1 MEKESLYILK
11 LDTQG
16 SKVKF
21 PNADMPAKLGEYTYT
36 AQRMAGTPT
45 LTATL
50 NYPSCLDELWT
61 GEEFV
66 EFRGEKYYIDQVPTS
81 SKDNKSIMYKHEL
94 QFVSERIV
102 LENVYFMDVVTA
114 GEDTYHSNSTSVKF
128 MGDINEFV
136 GRLNASMA
144 KSGIG
149 YSIVIDEDITSESK
163 LVSLDSVYLAEALQS
178 IYTIYE
184 LPYYFVGKVCH
195 IGYTENVISTPFEYK
210 KGLVS
215 IKKTN
220 ANYKTVN
227 RVTGVGSSDNIP
239 FYYPNDDEKGT
250 IERTQN
256 LMPSIYRQT
265 NGAERFYN
273 ALNDTY
279 KIPGTNDYYF
289 FKNTYSSKKVKEI
302 KVDFSDIKPTIENVT
317 NASGQLFG
325 EIADI
330 AFDDNDSDELG
341 TGEGNNIF
349 NGTDEYVHSY
359 FYIKLHI
366 YNGDYGFN
374 LFEQGLE
381 GGTAVINMT
390 TGNCAA
396 CEFEIGVT
404 YKDNEPGRAFNP
416 VLVDSSGNLPAGDFE
431 QKVTSQ
437 TSQYIESQQNTSTN
451 EVWIAVKKD
460 NTTFGVVMPNATN
473 NYKPSV
479 GDKFV
484 ITGIKMPKSLVLAAE
499 KRLDEALIKYM
510 SENNDEK
517 FSFSVSFSRVF
528 LAENSMLA
536 GLLNENS
543 RIYIKYND
551 KEYFMYVNSF
561 TCKADKNCLYD
572 ISVELTDK
580 LSANVSALRSTITE
594 IAGDIIGE
602 RMGVSL
608 NVSDILGRISR
619 YFISKINND
628 TANEL
633 ITFLKGLLIGK
644 NGSGITVLENG
655 MSQAVV
661 DYLYVKVKTVFD
673 ELEVKKKTYVG
684 GEQVISHAGMKCNR
698 VDELDDVYRCYFK
711 EEEDGIEI
719 ENQFTPGSLAIA
731 QECNIKTGIS
741 HHVGNRYYWRLVTAV
756 GENYIDLSKTVCD
769 PNVENDVPVAG
780 DDIVGLGHK
789 TDITRQAA
797 IILSSVNEVS
807 PSIIMYQGINDFTLT
822 GKDVI
827 SFDFDKS
834 TGKARMKVYGDTY
847 IGDKDRTTYMEYTQD
862 KGVDIKGMFHIE
874 QGSTGWRNMEGLPD
888 EIQAAA
894 DLAQEAKDAIDNAAV
909 GSVNLLRNSGFTGDY
924 ETEDLSAATELSA
937 DTELFSKQLEY
948 WTGVATVSADS
959 DAGSGYSA
967 AIGSLSQS
975 VSLIKGE
982 SYVISYKAKGTSVS
996 VSCGSFSVSQP
1007 LTSSYQRYTHKITFN
1022 GSGIFLISGTAT
1034 VCDLQL
1040 ERGTIATDWKPS
1052 ILDNDKATAGF
1063 QSINY
1068 IASAIKDGSVDIL
1081 GGLILAN
1088 MIQLG
1093 NYKNGKLQ
1101 KVTAGVSGIYNDD
1114 DDVAFWAGGK
1124 LEQAILTVMRFRNDP
1139 NYQPTD
1145 AEWANM
1151 ANFVA
1156 THGGDVFLRGYIYA
1170 LGGYFRGKVE
1180 IANGKILLNEDG
1192 SGQLANGNIKWDADG
1207 NPEFVGKV
1215 KVSSPSGYE
1224 ITIFPEDEYGR
1235 PSIDIHDDD
1244 GNSLLDISLQ
1254 YGLNGMVPRI
1264 FMNDPSNSDVL
1275 YFRPDSMVVEQK
1287 GSDGYIYQTQI
1298 MGGRIIM
1305 VKGSEIVWDQNML
1318 PK

>member
-1 MEKESLYILK
+1 MARNHPIKILWYGSETDAEGNPIIPKISPSFEKRLEGLNEGEIYI
-11 LDTQG
+11 
-16 SKVKF
+16 
-21 PNADMPAKLGEYTYT
+21 
-36 AQRMAGTPT
+36 
-45 LTATL
+45 
-50 NYPSCLDELWT
+50 
-61 GEEFV
+61 
-66 EFRGEKYYIDQVPTS
+66 
-81 SKDNKSIMYKHEL
+81 H
-94 QFVSERIV
+94 
-102 LENVYFMDVVTA
+102 
-114 GEDTYHSNSTSVKF
+114 
-128 MGDINEFV
+128 
-136 GRLNASMA
+136 
-144 KSGIG
+144 
-149 YSIVIDEDITSESK
+149 
-163 LVSLDSVYLAEALQS
+163 
-178 IYTIYE
+178 
-184 LPYYFVGKVCH
+184 
-195 IGYTENVISTPFEYK
+195 
-210 KGLVS
+210 
-215 IKKTN
+215 
-220 ANYKTVN
+220 
-227 RVTGVGSSDNIP
+227 
-239 FYYPNDDEKGT
+239 NDDK
-250 IERTQN
+250 N
-256 LMPSIYRQT
+256 PSIYIRT
-265 NGAERFYN
+265 NKDRVVA
-273 ALNDTY
+273 
-279 KIPGTNDYYF
+279 I
-289 FKNTYSSKKVKEI
+289 
-302 KVDFSDIKPTIENVT
+302 
-317 NASGQLFG
+317 SG
-325 EIADI
+325 
-330 AFDDNDSDELG
+330 
-341 TGEGNNIF
+341 
-349 NGTDEYVHSY
+349 
-359 FYIKLHI
+359 
-366 YNGDYGFN
+366 
-374 LFEQGLE
+374 
-381 GGTAVINMT
+381 
-390 TGNCAA
+390 
-396 CEFEIGVT
+396 
-404 YKDNEPGRAFNP
+404 
-416 VLVDSSGNLPAGDFE
+416 
-431 QKVTSQ
+431 
-437 TSQYIESQQNTSTN
+437 
-451 EVWIAVKKD
+451 
-460 NTTFGVVMPNATN
+460 
-473 NYKPSV
+473 
-479 GDKFV
+479 
-484 ITGIKMPKSLVLAAE
+484 
-499 KRLDEALIKYM
+499 
-510 SENNDEK
+510 
-517 FSFSVSFSRVF
+517 
-528 LAENSMLA
+528 
-536 GLLNENS
+536 
-543 RIYIKYND
+543 
-551 KEYFMYVNSF
+551 
-561 TCKADKNCLYD
+561 
-572 ISVELTDK
+572 
-580 LSANVSALRSTITE
+580 SANIEELSK
-594 IAGDIIGE
+594 
-602 RMGVSL
+602 
-608 NVSDILGRISR
+608 

-628 TANEL
+628 TANGL

-661 DYLYVKVKTVFD
+661 DYLYVKVKAVFD

-827 SFDFDKS
+827 SFDFDRS

-874 QGSTGWRNMEGLPD
+874 KGSTGWKNMEGLPD

>member
-1 MEKESLYILK
+1 MARNHPIKILWYGSETDDEGNPIIPKISPSFEKRLEGLNEGEIYI
-11 LDTQG
+11 
-16 SKVKF
+16 
-21 PNADMPAKLGEYTYT
+21 
-36 AQRMAGTPT
+36 
-45 LTATL
+45 
-50 NYPSCLDELWT
+50 
-61 GEEFV
+61 
-66 EFRGEKYYIDQVPTS
+66 
-81 SKDNKSIMYKHEL
+81 H
-94 QFVSERIV
+94 
-102 LENVYFMDVVTA
+102 
-114 GEDTYHSNSTSVKF
+114 
-128 MGDINEFV
+128 
-136 GRLNASMA
+136 
-144 KSGIG
+144 
-149 YSIVIDEDITSESK
+149 
-163 LVSLDSVYLAEALQS
+163 
-178 IYTIYE
+178 
-184 LPYYFVGKVCH
+184 
-195 IGYTENVISTPFEYK
+195 
-210 KGLVS
+210 
-215 IKKTN
+215 
-220 ANYKTVN
+220 
-227 RVTGVGSSDNIP
+227 
-239 FYYPNDDEKGT
+239 NDD
-250 IERTQN
+250 N
-256 LMPSIYRQT
+256 NPSIYIRT
-265 NGAERFYN
+265 NKDRVVAISGGANIEE
-273 ALNDTY
+273 LS
-279 KIPGTNDYYF
+279 KYF
-289 FKNTYSSKKVKEI
+289 LRK
-302 KVDFSDIKPTIENVT
+302 
-317 NASGQLFG
+317 
-325 EIADI
+325 
-330 AFDDNDSDELG
+330 
-341 TGEGNNIF
+341 
-349 NGTDEYVHSY
+349 
-359 FYIKLHI
+359 
-366 YNGDYGFN
+366 
-374 LFEQGLE
+374 
-381 GGTAVINMT
+381 
-390 TGNCAA
+390 
-396 CEFEIGVT
+396 
-404 YKDNEPGRAFNP
+404 
-416 VLVDSSGNLPAGDFE
+416 
-431 QKVTSQ
+431 
-437 TSQYIESQQNTSTN
+437 
-451 EVWIAVKKD
+451 
-460 NTTFGVVMPNATN
+460 
-473 NYKPSV
+473 
-479 GDKFV
+479 
-484 ITGIKMPKSLVLAAE
+484 
-499 KRLDEALIKYM
+499 
-510 SENNDEK
+510 
-517 FSFSVSFSRVF
+517 
-528 LAENSMLA
+528 
-536 GLLNENS
+536 
-543 RIYIKYND
+543 D
-551 KEYFMYVNSF
+551 KE
-561 TCKADKNCLYD
+561 
-572 ISVELTDK
+572 
-580 LSANVSALRSTITE
+580 
-594 IAGDIIGE
+594 
-602 RMGVSL
+602 
-608 NVSDILGRISR
+608 
-619 YFISKINND
+619 D
-628 TANEL
+628 TANGL

-661 DYLYVKVKTVFD
+661 DYLYVKVKAVFD

-711 EEEDGIEI
+711 EEEEEDGIEI

-731 QECNIKTGIS
+731 QECNIKTGVS

-789 TDITRQAA
+789 TDMTRQAA

-874 QGSTGWRNMEGLPD
+874 KGSTGWKNMEGLPD

-959 DAGSGYSA
+959 AAGSGYSA
-967 AIGSLSQS
+967 SIGSLSQS

-1022 GSGIFLISGTAT
+1022 GSGILLVSGTAT

>member
-1 MEKESLYILK
+1 MKLYNTRMGLIDIKNISGDIRFSTDFNVGSIGRYSLGKEDYITLPFNVLTPINFKMGDYVDLSGILDESLGGKFAKIYEVVDLPTPTYDQSTGGYNYELR
-11 LDTQG
+11 LDAYYW
-16 SKVKF
+16 KWKNKKF
-21 PNADMPAKLGEYTYT
+21 KYMPEVAGQEASWNLTASLDMQLGVFLRNLQALGYKYRGNDFDFSIDSSVEDSAKLMSYENTNLLDALTNMAETWNCEWWVEDNIIRFGRCENGDAVRIELGVEAQEMPRSESQGTYATRVYAFGSTRNIPSNYRPVDETVVVNGIVQKRLMLPEGTPYIDAYRYKDGKRVYIGEEGYDIGTEMPQEEAIEDIIFLDEVYPRTECVVGTVGSYTSTIEDEETQETVTQTFYYVT
-36 AQRMAGTPT
+36 DTSGLVFDESYIIDGEELRLVFQSGLLNGMDFGVTFHKAGTSLGSVTLESDVYEIVANDNYGRTLPDETLKPT
-45 LTATL
+45 
-50 NYPSCLDELWT
+50 T
-61 GEEFV
+61 GDKFILY
-66 EFRGEKYYIDQVPTS
+66 GWD
-81 SKDNKSIMYKHEL
+81 
-94 QFVSERIV
+94 
-102 LENVYFMDVVTA
+102 
-114 GEDTYHSNSTSVKF
+114 STK
-128 MGDINEFV
+128 
-136 GRLNASMA
+136 
-144 KSGIG
+144 
-149 YSIVIDEDITSESK
+149 ITD
-163 LVSLDSVYLAEALQS
+163 L
-178 IYTIYE
+178 
-184 LPYYFVGKVCH
+184 
-195 IGYTENVISTPFEYK
+195 
-210 KGLVS
+210 GLVS
-215 IKKTN
+215 N
-220 ANYKTVN
+220 AEQELRDKTVDCVKKMMVDDGTYN
-227 RVTGVGSSDNIP
+227 TTLASSWVKENMISRTFDIGQRIELVNKSFFETSRISRVIGLEIKLDLPYDAPVYTIGESTAYSRIGELENKVDN
-239 FYYPNDDEKGT
+239 
-250 IERTQN
+250 
-256 LMPSIYRQT
+256 L
-265 NGAERFYN
+265 
-273 ALNDTY
+273 TY
-279 KIPGTNDYYF
+279 KGQTYTSGGRKGVYIIRTNDSTAPS
-289 FKNTYSSKKVKEI
+289 NS
-302 KVDFSDIKPTIENVT
+302 NV
-317 NASGQLFG
+317 F
-325 EIADI
+325 
-330 AFDDNDSDELG
+330 
-341 TGEGNNIF
+341 
-349 NGTDEYVHSY
+349 
-359 FYIKLHI
+359 
-366 YNGDYGFN
+366 
-374 LFEQGLE
+374 
-381 GGTAVINMT
+381 
-390 TGNCAA
+390 
-396 CEFEIGVT
+396 
-404 YKDNEPGRAFNP
+404 
-416 VLVDSSGNLPAGDFE
+416 
-431 QKVTSQ
+431 
-437 TSQYIESQQNTSTN
+437 
-451 EVWIAVKKD
+451 
-460 NTTFGVVMPNATN
+460 
-473 NYKPSV
+473 
-479 GDKFV
+479 
-484 ITGIKMPKSLVLAAE
+484 
-499 KRLDEALIKYM
+499 
-510 SENNDEK
+510 
-517 FSFSVSFSRVF
+517 
-528 LAENSMLA
+528 
-536 GLLNENS
+536 
-543 RIYIKYND
+543 
-551 KEYFMYVNSF
+551 
-561 TCKADKNCLYD
+561 
-572 ISVELTDK
+572 
-580 LSANVSALRSTITE
+580 SALRSLAMFLRKD
-594 IAGDIIGE
+594 IA
-602 RMGVSL
+602 
-608 NVSDILGRISR
+608 
-619 YFISKINND
+619 D

-661 DYLYVKVKTVFD
+661 DYLYVKVKAVFD

-731 QECNIKTGIS
+731 QECNIKTGVS

-827 SFDFDKS
+827 SFDFDRS

-1052 ILDNDKATAGF
+1052 ILDNDKATTGF

>member
-1 MEKESLYILK
+1 MARNHPIKILWYGSETDDEGNPIIPKISPSFEKRLEGLNEGEIYI
-11 LDTQG
+11 
-16 SKVKF
+16 
-21 PNADMPAKLGEYTYT
+21 
-36 AQRMAGTPT
+36 
-45 LTATL
+45 
-50 NYPSCLDELWT
+50 
-61 GEEFV
+61 
-66 EFRGEKYYIDQVPTS
+66 
-81 SKDNKSIMYKHEL
+81 H
-94 QFVSERIV
+94 
-102 LENVYFMDVVTA
+102 
-114 GEDTYHSNSTSVKF
+114 
-128 MGDINEFV
+128 
-136 GRLNASMA
+136 
-144 KSGIG
+144 
-149 YSIVIDEDITSESK
+149 
-163 LVSLDSVYLAEALQS
+163 
-178 IYTIYE
+178 
-184 LPYYFVGKVCH
+184 
-195 IGYTENVISTPFEYK
+195 
-210 KGLVS
+210 
-215 IKKTN
+215 
-220 ANYKTVN
+220 
-227 RVTGVGSSDNIP
+227 
-239 FYYPNDDEKGT
+239 NDD
-250 IERTQN
+250 N
-256 LMPSIYRQT
+256 NPSIYIRT
-265 NGAERFYN
+265 NKDRVVAISGGANIEE
-273 ALNDTY
+273 LS
-279 KIPGTNDYYF
+279 KYF
-289 FKNTYSSKKVKEI
+289 LRK
-302 KVDFSDIKPTIENVT
+302 
-317 NASGQLFG
+317 
-325 EIADI
+325 
-330 AFDDNDSDELG
+330 
-341 TGEGNNIF
+341 
-349 NGTDEYVHSY
+349 
-359 FYIKLHI
+359 
-366 YNGDYGFN
+366 
-374 LFEQGLE
+374 
-381 GGTAVINMT
+381 
-390 TGNCAA
+390 
-396 CEFEIGVT
+396 
-404 YKDNEPGRAFNP
+404 
-416 VLVDSSGNLPAGDFE
+416 
-431 QKVTSQ
+431 
-437 TSQYIESQQNTSTN
+437 
-451 EVWIAVKKD
+451 
-460 NTTFGVVMPNATN
+460 
-473 NYKPSV
+473 
-479 GDKFV
+479 
-484 ITGIKMPKSLVLAAE
+484 
-499 KRLDEALIKYM
+499 
-510 SENNDEK
+510 
-517 FSFSVSFSRVF
+517 
-528 LAENSMLA
+528 
-536 GLLNENS
+536 
-543 RIYIKYND
+543 D
-551 KEYFMYVNSF
+551 KE
-561 TCKADKNCLYD
+561 
-572 ISVELTDK
+572 
-580 LSANVSALRSTITE
+580 
-594 IAGDIIGE
+594 
-602 RMGVSL
+602 
-608 NVSDILGRISR
+608 
-619 YFISKINND
+619 D
-628 TANEL
+628 TANGL

-661 DYLYVKVKTVFD
+661 DYLYVKVKAVFD

-731 QECNIKTGIS
+731 QECNIKTGVS

-834 TGKARMKVYGDTY
+834 TGKARMKVYGDAY

-924 ETEDLSAATELSA
+924 ESEILSSDTQLLA
-937 DTELFSKQLEY
+937 DTELFSKQLKY

-959 DAGSGYSA
+959 AAGSGYSA

-1192 SGQLANGNIKWDADG
+1192 SGQLANGNIRWDADG

-1305 VKGSEIVWDQNML
+1305 VKGSEIVWDQNQL

>member
-1 MEKESLYILK
+1 MARNHPIKILWYGSETDAEGNPIIPKISPSFEKRLEGLNEGEIYI
-11 LDTQG
+11 
-16 SKVKF
+16 
-21 PNADMPAKLGEYTYT
+21 
-36 AQRMAGTPT
+36 
-45 LTATL
+45 
-50 NYPSCLDELWT
+50 
-61 GEEFV
+61 
-66 EFRGEKYYIDQVPTS
+66 
-81 SKDNKSIMYKHEL
+81 H
-94 QFVSERIV
+94 
-102 LENVYFMDVVTA
+102 
-114 GEDTYHSNSTSVKF
+114 
-128 MGDINEFV
+128 
-136 GRLNASMA
+136 
-144 KSGIG
+144 
-149 YSIVIDEDITSESK
+149 
-163 LVSLDSVYLAEALQS
+163 
-178 IYTIYE
+178 
-184 LPYYFVGKVCH
+184 
-195 IGYTENVISTPFEYK
+195 
-210 KGLVS
+210 
-215 IKKTN
+215 
-220 ANYKTVN
+220 
-227 RVTGVGSSDNIP
+227 
-239 FYYPNDDEKGT
+239 NDDK
-250 IERTQN
+250 N
-256 LMPSIYRQT
+256 PSIYIRT
-265 NGAERFYN
+265 NKDRVVA
-273 ALNDTY
+273 
-279 KIPGTNDYYF
+279 I
-289 FKNTYSSKKVKEI
+289 
-302 KVDFSDIKPTIENVT
+302 
-317 NASGQLFG
+317 SG
-325 EIADI
+325 
-330 AFDDNDSDELG
+330 
-341 TGEGNNIF
+341 
-349 NGTDEYVHSY
+349 
-359 FYIKLHI
+359 
-366 YNGDYGFN
+366 
-374 LFEQGLE
+374 
-381 GGTAVINMT
+381 
-390 TGNCAA
+390 
-396 CEFEIGVT
+396 
-404 YKDNEPGRAFNP
+404 
-416 VLVDSSGNLPAGDFE
+416 
-431 QKVTSQ
+431 
-437 TSQYIESQQNTSTN
+437 
-451 EVWIAVKKD
+451 
-460 NTTFGVVMPNATN
+460 
-473 NYKPSV
+473 
-479 GDKFV
+479 
-484 ITGIKMPKSLVLAAE
+484 
-499 KRLDEALIKYM
+499 
-510 SENNDEK
+510 
-517 FSFSVSFSRVF
+517 
-528 LAENSMLA
+528 
-536 GLLNENS
+536 
-543 RIYIKYND
+543 
-551 KEYFMYVNSF
+551 
-561 TCKADKNCLYD
+561 
-572 ISVELTDK
+572 
-580 LSANVSALRSTITE
+580 SANIEELSK
-594 IAGDIIGE
+594 
-602 RMGVSL
+602 
-608 NVSDILGRISR
+608 

-628 TANEL
+628 TANGL

-661 DYLYVKVKTVFD
+661 DYLYVKVKAVFD

-834 TGKARMKVYGDTY
+834 TGKSRMKVYGDTY
-847 IGDKDRTTYMEYTQD
+847 IGDRDRTTYMEYTQD

-1093 NYKNGKLQ
+1093 NYKDGKLQ

-1145 AEWANM
+1145 EEWANM

>member
-1 MEKESLYILK
+1 MARNHPIKILWYGSETDAEGNPIIPKISPSFEKRLEGLNEGEIYI
-11 LDTQG
+11 
-16 SKVKF
+16 
-21 PNADMPAKLGEYTYT
+21 
-36 AQRMAGTPT
+36 
-45 LTATL
+45 
-50 NYPSCLDELWT
+50 
-61 GEEFV
+61 
-66 EFRGEKYYIDQVPTS
+66 
-81 SKDNKSIMYKHEL
+81 H
-94 QFVSERIV
+94 
-102 LENVYFMDVVTA
+102 
-114 GEDTYHSNSTSVKF
+114 
-128 MGDINEFV
+128 
-136 GRLNASMA
+136 
-144 KSGIG
+144 
-149 YSIVIDEDITSESK
+149 
-163 LVSLDSVYLAEALQS
+163 
-178 IYTIYE
+178 
-184 LPYYFVGKVCH
+184 
-195 IGYTENVISTPFEYK
+195 
-210 KGLVS
+210 
-215 IKKTN
+215 
-220 ANYKTVN
+220 
-227 RVTGVGSSDNIP
+227 
-239 FYYPNDDEKGT
+239 NDDK
-250 IERTQN
+250 N
-256 LMPSIYRQT
+256 PSIYIRT
-265 NGAERFYN
+265 NKDRVVAISGSANIEE
-273 ALNDTY
+273 LS
-279 KIPGTNDYYF
+279 KYF
-289 FKNTYSSKKVKEI
+289 LRK
-302 KVDFSDIKPTIENVT
+302 
-317 NASGQLFG
+317 
-325 EIADI
+325 
-330 AFDDNDSDELG
+330 
-341 TGEGNNIF
+341 
-349 NGTDEYVHSY
+349 
-359 FYIKLHI
+359 
-366 YNGDYGFN
+366 
-374 LFEQGLE
+374 
-381 GGTAVINMT
+381 
-390 TGNCAA
+390 
-396 CEFEIGVT
+396 
-404 YKDNEPGRAFNP
+404 
-416 VLVDSSGNLPAGDFE
+416 
-431 QKVTSQ
+431 
-437 TSQYIESQQNTSTN
+437 
-451 EVWIAVKKD
+451 
-460 NTTFGVVMPNATN
+460 
-473 NYKPSV
+473 
-479 GDKFV
+479 
-484 ITGIKMPKSLVLAAE
+484 
-499 KRLDEALIKYM
+499 
-510 SENNDEK
+510 
-517 FSFSVSFSRVF
+517 
-528 LAENSMLA
+528 
-536 GLLNENS
+536 
-543 RIYIKYND
+543 D
-551 KEYFMYVNSF
+551 KE
-561 TCKADKNCLYD
+561 D
-572 ISVELTDK
+572 I
-580 LSANVSALRSTITE
+580 
-594 IAGDIIGE
+594 
-602 RMGVSL
+602 
-608 NVSDILGRISR
+608 
-619 YFISKINND
+619 
-628 TANEL
+628 ANEL

-661 DYLYVKVKTVFD
+661 DYLYVKVKAVFD

-827 SFDFDKS
+827 SFDFDRS

>member
-1 MEKESLYILK
+1 MSDSVDILK
-11 LDTQG
+11 KLALQ
-16 SKVKF
+16 VR
-21 PNADMPAKLGEYTYT
+21 NASVEGENT
-36 AQRMAGTPT
+36 A
-45 LTATL
+45 
-50 NYPSCLDELWT
+50 
-61 GEEFV
+61 
-66 EFRGEKYYIDQVPTS
+66 
-81 SKDNKSIMYKHEL
+81 
-94 QFVSERIV
+94 ERIGRIFIGI
-102 LENVYFMDVVTA
+102 LENMD
-114 GEDTYHSNSTSVKF
+114 N
-128 MGDINEFV
+128 
-136 GRLNASMA
+136 
-144 KSGIG
+144 
-149 YSIVIDEDITSESK
+149 
-163 LVSLDSVYLAEALQS
+163 
-178 IYTIYE
+178 
-184 LPYYFVGKVCH
+184 
-195 IGYTENVISTPFEYK
+195 
-210 KGLVS
+210 
-215 IKKTN
+215 
-220 ANYKTVN
+220 
-227 RVTGVGSSDNIP
+227 
-239 FYYPNDDEKGT
+239 
-250 IERTQN
+250 
-256 LMPSIYRQT
+256 
-265 NGAERFYN
+265 
-273 ALNDTY
+273 
-279 KIPGTNDYYF
+279 
-289 FKNTYSSKKVKEI
+289 
-302 KVDFSDIKPTIENVT
+302 SDIEKLTK
-317 NASGQLFG
+317 
-325 EIADI
+325 
-330 AFDDNDSDELG
+330 
-341 TGEGNNIF
+341 
-349 NGTDEYVHSY
+349 Y
-359 FYIKLHI
+359 FLRK
-366 YNGDYGFN
+366 
-374 LFEQGLE
+374 
-381 GGTAVINMT
+381 
-390 TGNCAA
+390 
-396 CEFEIGVT
+396 
-404 YKDNEPGRAFNP
+404 
-416 VLVDSSGNLPAGDFE
+416 
-431 QKVTSQ
+431 
-437 TSQYIESQQNTSTN
+437 
-451 EVWIAVKKD
+451 
-460 NTTFGVVMPNATN
+460 
-473 NYKPSV
+473 
-479 GDKFV
+479 
-484 ITGIKMPKSLVLAAE
+484 
-499 KRLDEALIKYM
+499 
-510 SENNDEK
+510 
-517 FSFSVSFSRVF
+517 
-528 LAENSMLA
+528 
-536 GLLNENS
+536 
-543 RIYIKYND
+543 D
-551 KEYFMYVNSF
+551 KE
-561 TCKADKNCLYD
+561 
-572 ISVELTDK
+572 
-580 LSANVSALRSTITE
+580 
-594 IAGDIIGE
+594 
-602 RMGVSL
+602 
-608 NVSDILGRISR
+608 
-619 YFISKINND
+619 D

-633 ITFLKGLLIGK
+633 ITFLKGFLVGK
-644 NGSGITVLENG
+644 NGSGITVLEDG
-655 MSQAVV
+655 TSQAVV
-661 DYLYVKVKTVFD
+661 DRLYVKIKAVFD
-673 ELEVKKKTYVG
+673 ELEVKKKTHVG
-684 GEQVISHAGMKCNR
+684 GEQIISPAGMKCVR
-698 VDELDDVYRCYFK
+698 VEELDESYHCFFLSEV
-711 EEEDGIEI
+711 DGVTINNE
-719 ENQFTPGSLAIA
+719 FTVGTLALA
-731 QECNIKTGIS
+731 QEFNIKEGTS
-741 HHVGNRYYWRLVTAV
+741 HNVSNRYYWREVTGV
-756 GENYIDLSKTVCD
+756 GTDYIDLNKTNAD
-769 PNVENDVPVAG
+769 KDSDIPVAG
-780 DDIVGLGHK
+780 DDIIGLGHL

-797 IILSSVNEVS
+797 IILSSVNETS
-807 PSIIMYQGINDFTLT
+807 PSITFYQGINTFSLV
-822 GKDVI
+822 GKEVI
-827 SFDFDKS
+827 GLGFDKS
-834 TGKARMKVYGDTY
+834 TGHAYINVYGDAYIGAKDESTY
-847 IGDKDRTTYMEYTQD
+847 IRYTQ
-862 KGVDIKGMFHIE
+862 KGGVDIKGMFHIE

-894 DLAQEAKDAIDNAAV
+894 DLAQKAQDAIDNAAV

-1093 NYKNGKLQ
+1093 NYKDGKLQ

>member
-1 MEKESLYILK
+1 MLPEGTPYIDAYRYKDGKRVYIGEEGYDIGTEMPQEEAIEDIIFLDEVYPRTECVVGTVGSYTSTVEDEETQETVTQTFYYVTDTSGLVFDESYII
-11 LDTQG
+11 D
-16 SKVKF
+16 
-21 PNADMPAKLGEYTYT
+21 GEELRLVFQSGLLNGMDFGVTFHK
-36 AQRMAGTPT
+36 AGTSLGSVTLESDVYEIVANDDYGRTLPDETLKPT
-45 LTATL
+45 TRDKFIL
-50 NYPSCLDELWT
+50 YGWD
-61 GEEFV
+61 
-66 EFRGEKYYIDQVPTS
+66 
-81 SKDNKSIMYKHEL
+81 
-94 QFVSERIV
+94 
-102 LENVYFMDVVTA
+102 
-114 GEDTYHSNSTSVKF
+114 STK
-128 MGDINEFV
+128 
-136 GRLNASMA
+136 
-144 KSGIG
+144 
-149 YSIVIDEDITSESK
+149 ITD
-163 LVSLDSVYLAEALQS
+163 L
-178 IYTIYE
+178 
-184 LPYYFVGKVCH
+184 
-195 IGYTENVISTPFEYK
+195 
-210 KGLVS
+210 GLVS
-215 IKKTN
+215 N
-220 ANYKTVN
+220 AEQELRDKTVD
-227 RVTGVGSSDNIP
+227 RVKKMMVDDGTYNTTLASSWVKENMISRTFDIGQRIELVNKSFFETSRISRVIGLEIKLDLPYDAPVYTIGESTAYSRIGELENKVDNLT
-239 FYYPNDDEKGT
+239 YKGQT
-250 IERTQN
+250 
-256 LMPSIYRQT
+256 YT
-265 NGAERFYN
+265 NGGGKGVYVIR
-273 ALNDTY
+273 
-279 KIPGTNDYYF
+279 TNDATAPS
-289 FKNTYSSKKVKEI
+289 NS
-302 KVDFSDIKPTIENVT
+302 NV
-317 NASGQLFG
+317 F
-325 EIADI
+325 
-330 AFDDNDSDELG
+330 
-341 TGEGNNIF
+341 
-349 NGTDEYVHSY
+349 
-359 FYIKLHI
+359 
-366 YNGDYGFN
+366 
-374 LFEQGLE
+374 
-381 GGTAVINMT
+381 
-390 TGNCAA
+390 
-396 CEFEIGVT
+396 
-404 YKDNEPGRAFNP
+404 
-416 VLVDSSGNLPAGDFE
+416 
-431 QKVTSQ
+431 
-437 TSQYIESQQNTSTN
+437 
-451 EVWIAVKKD
+451 
-460 NTTFGVVMPNATN
+460 
-473 NYKPSV
+473 
-479 GDKFV
+479 
-484 ITGIKMPKSLVLAAE
+484 
-499 KRLDEALIKYM
+499 
-510 SENNDEK
+510 
-517 FSFSVSFSRVF
+517 
-528 LAENSMLA
+528 
-536 GLLNENS
+536 
-543 RIYIKYND
+543 
-551 KEYFMYVNSF
+551 
-561 TCKADKNCLYD
+561 
-572 ISVELTDK
+572 
-580 LSANVSALRSTITE
+580 SALRSLAMFLRKDKE
-594 IAGDIIGE
+594 
-602 RMGVSL
+602 
-608 NVSDILGRISR
+608 
-619 YFISKINND
+619 D
-628 TANEL
+628 TANGL

-661 DYLYVKVKTVFD
+661 DYLYVKVKAVFD

-731 QECNIKTGIS
+731 QECNIKTGVS

-789 TDITRQAA
+789 TDMTRQAA

-924 ETEDLSAATELSA
+924 ETEDLFAATELSA

-1192 SGQLANGNIKWDADG
+1192 SGQLANGNIRWDADG

-1287 GSDGYIYQTQI
+1287 GNDGYIYQTQI

-1305 VKGSEIVWDQNML
+1305 VKGSEIVWDQNQL

>member
-1 MEKESLYILK
+1 MADIKDTLKKLAEQIRDERNAGANTALRVGSLLLAMI
-11 LDTQG
+11 DAG
-16 SKVKF
+16 
-21 PNADMPAKLGEYTYT
+21 ADIT
-36 AQRMAGTPT
+36 
-45 LTATL
+45 
-50 NYPSCLDELWT
+50 D
-61 GEEFV
+61 F
-66 EFRGEKYYIDQVPTS
+66 EKYFLR
-81 SKDNKSIMYKHEL
+81 KDK
-94 QFVSERIV
+94 
-102 LENVYFMDVVTA
+102 
-114 GEDTYHSNSTSVKF
+114 
-128 MGDINEFV
+128 
-136 GRLNASMA
+136 
-144 KSGIG
+144 
-149 YSIVIDEDITSESK
+149 EDI
-163 LVSLDSVYLAEALQS
+163 
-178 IYTIYE
+178 
-184 LPYYFVGKVCH
+184 
-195 IGYTENVISTPFEYK
+195 
-210 KGLVS
+210 
-215 IKKTN
+215 
-220 ANYKTVN
+220 
-227 RVTGVGSSDNIP
+227 
-239 FYYPNDDEKGT
+239 
-250 IERTQN
+250 
-256 LMPSIYRQT
+256 
-265 NGAERFYN
+265 
-273 ALNDTY
+273 
-279 KIPGTNDYYF
+279 
-289 FKNTYSSKKVKEI
+289 
-302 KVDFSDIKPTIENVT
+302 
-317 NASGQLFG
+317 
-325 EIADI
+325 
-330 AFDDNDSDELG
+330 
-341 TGEGNNIF
+341 
-349 NGTDEYVHSY
+349 
-359 FYIKLHI
+359 
-366 YNGDYGFN
+366 
-374 LFEQGLE
+374 
-381 GGTAVINMT
+381 
-390 TGNCAA
+390 
-396 CEFEIGVT
+396 
-404 YKDNEPGRAFNP
+404 
-416 VLVDSSGNLPAGDFE
+416 
-431 QKVTSQ
+431 
-437 TSQYIESQQNTSTN
+437 
-451 EVWIAVKKD
+451 
-460 NTTFGVVMPNATN
+460 
-473 NYKPSV
+473 
-479 GDKFV
+479 
-484 ITGIKMPKSLVLAAE
+484 
-499 KRLDEALIKYM
+499 
-510 SENNDEK
+510 
-517 FSFSVSFSRVF
+517 
-528 LAENSMLA
+528 
-536 GLLNENS
+536 
-543 RIYIKYND
+543 
-551 KEYFMYVNSF
+551 
-561 TCKADKNCLYD
+561 
-572 ISVELTDK
+572 
-580 LSANVSALRSTITE
+580 
-594 IAGDIIGE
+594 
-602 RMGVSL
+602 
-608 NVSDILGRISR
+608 
-619 YFISKINND
+619 
-628 TANEL
+628 ANEL

-661 DYLYVKVKTVFD
+661 DYLYVKVKAVFD

-731 QECNIKTGIS
+731 QECNIKAGVS
-741 HHVGNRYYWRLVTAV
+741 HHVGNRHYWRLVTAV

-894 DLAQEAKDAIDNAAV
+894 DLAQDAKDAIDNAAV

-924 ETEDLSAATELSA
+924 ETEELSATTELSAATELY
-937 DTELFSKQLEY
+937 SKQLKH
-948 WTGVATVSADS
+948 WTGVATVSSDS
-959 DAGSGYSA
+959 AAGSGYSA
-967 AIGSLSQS
+967 SIGSLSQS

-996 VSCGSFSVSQP
+996 VSCGDFSTTQP

-1063 QSINY
+1063 QAINY

-1093 NYKNGKLQ
+1093 NYKDGRMQ

-1124 LEQAILTVMRFRNDP
+1124 LEQAIITVMRFRNDP

-1145 AEWANM
+1145 EEWANM

-1215 KVSSPSGYE
+1215 KVKSSNGY
-1224 ITIFPEDEYGR
+1224 TISIEPENEYGI
-1235 PSIDIHDDD
+1235 PSIEMRD
-1244 GNSLLDISLQ
+1244 NTNASLIDISCI
-1254 YGLNGMVPRI
+1254 YGLKGLIPMVSM
-1264 FMNDPSNSDVL
+1264 FDPNSNDVL

-1305 VKGSEIVWDQNML
+1305 VKGSEIVWDQNQL

>member
-1 MEKESLYILK
+1 MKLYNTRMGLIDIKNISGDIRFSTDFNVGSIGRYSLGKEDYITLPFNVLTPINFKMGDYVDLSGILDESLGGKFAKIYEVVDLPTPTYDQSTGGYNYK
-11 LDTQG
+11 LRLDAYYW
-16 SKVKF
+16 KWKNKKF
-21 PNADMPAKLGEYTYT
+21 KYMPEVAGQEASWNLTASLDMQLGVFLRNLQALGYKYRGNDFDFSIDSSVEDSAKLMSYENTNLLDALTNMAETWNCEWWVEDNIIRFGRCENGDAVRIELGVEAQEMPRSESQGTYATRVYAFGSTRNIPSNYRPVDETVVVNGIVQKRLMLPEGTPYIDAYRYKDGKRVYIGEEGYDIGTEMPQEEAIEDIIFLDEVYPRTECVVGTVGSYTSTIEDEETQETVTQTFYYVT
-36 AQRMAGTPT
+36 DTSGLVFDESYIIDGEELRLVFQSGLLNGMDFGVTFHKAGTSLGSVTLESDVYEIVANDNYGRTLPDETLKPT
-45 LTATL
+45 
-50 NYPSCLDELWT
+50 T
-61 GEEFV
+61 GDKFILY
-66 EFRGEKYYIDQVPTS
+66 GWD
-81 SKDNKSIMYKHEL
+81 
-94 QFVSERIV
+94 
-102 LENVYFMDVVTA
+102 
-114 GEDTYHSNSTSVKF
+114 STK
-128 MGDINEFV
+128 
-136 GRLNASMA
+136 
-144 KSGIG
+144 
-149 YSIVIDEDITSESK
+149 ITD
-163 LVSLDSVYLAEALQS
+163 L
-178 IYTIYE
+178 
-184 LPYYFVGKVCH
+184 
-195 IGYTENVISTPFEYK
+195 
-210 KGLVS
+210 GLVS
-215 IKKTN
+215 N
-220 ANYKTVN
+220 AEQELRDKTVDCVKKMMVDDGTYN
-227 RVTGVGSSDNIP
+227 TTLASSWVKENMISRTFDIGQRIELVNKSFFETSRISRVIGLEIKLDLPYDAPV
-239 FYYPNDDEKGT
+239 YT
-250 IERTQN
+250 IGESTAYSRIGELEN
-256 LMPSIYRQT
+256 KVDSL
-265 NGAERFYN
+265 
-273 ALNDTY
+273 TY
-279 KIPGTNDYYF
+279 KGQTYTSGGRKGVYIIRTNDSTAPS
-289 FKNTYSSKKVKEI
+289 NS
-302 KVDFSDIKPTIENVT
+302 NV
-317 NASGQLFG
+317 F
-325 EIADI
+325 
-330 AFDDNDSDELG
+330 
-341 TGEGNNIF
+341 
-349 NGTDEYVHSY
+349 
-359 FYIKLHI
+359 
-366 YNGDYGFN
+366 
-374 LFEQGLE
+374 
-381 GGTAVINMT
+381 
-390 TGNCAA
+390 
-396 CEFEIGVT
+396 
-404 YKDNEPGRAFNP
+404 
-416 VLVDSSGNLPAGDFE
+416 
-431 QKVTSQ
+431 
-437 TSQYIESQQNTSTN
+437 
-451 EVWIAVKKD
+451 
-460 NTTFGVVMPNATN
+460 
-473 NYKPSV
+473 
-479 GDKFV
+479 
-484 ITGIKMPKSLVLAAE
+484 
-499 KRLDEALIKYM
+499 
-510 SENNDEK
+510 
-517 FSFSVSFSRVF
+517 
-528 LAENSMLA
+528 
-536 GLLNENS
+536 
-543 RIYIKYND
+543 
-551 KEYFMYVNSF
+551 
-561 TCKADKNCLYD
+561 
-572 ISVELTDK
+572 
-580 LSANVSALRSTITE
+580 SALRSLAMFLRKD
-594 IAGDIIGE
+594 IA
-602 RMGVSL
+602 
-608 NVSDILGRISR
+608 
-619 YFISKINND
+619 D

-661 DYLYVKVKTVFD
+661 DYLYVKVKAVFD

-1156 THGGDVFLRGYIYA
+1156 THGGNVFLRGYIYA

-1254 YGLNGMVPRI
+1254 YGLNGMVPRV

-1305 VKGSEIVWDQNML
+1305 VKGSEIVWDQNQL

>member
-1 MEKESLYILK
+1 MKLYNTRMGLIDIKNISGDIRFSTDFNVGSIGRYSLGKEDYITLPFNVLTPINFKMGDYVDLSGILDESLGGKFAKIYEVVDLPTPTYDQSTGGYNYK
-11 LDTQG
+11 LRLDAYYW
-16 SKVKF
+16 KWKNKKF
-21 PNADMPAKLGEYTYT
+21 KYMPEVAGQEASWNLTASLDMQLGVFLRNLQALGYKYRGNDFDFSIDSSVEDSAKLMSYENTNLLDALTNMAETWNCEWWVEDNIIRFGRCENGDAVRIELGVEAQEMPRSESQGTYATRVYAFGSTRNIPSNYRPVDETVVVNGIVQKRLMLPEGTPYIDAYRYKDGKRVYIGEEGYDIGTEMPQEEAIEDIIFLDEVYPRTECVVGTVGSYTSTIEDEETQETVTQTFYYVT
-36 AQRMAGTPT
+36 DTSGLVFDESYIIDGEELRLVFQSGLLNGMDFGVTFHKAGTSLGSVTLESDVYEIVANDNYGRTLPDETLKPT
-45 LTATL
+45 TRDKFIL
-50 NYPSCLDELWT
+50 YGWD
-61 GEEFV
+61 
-66 EFRGEKYYIDQVPTS
+66 
-81 SKDNKSIMYKHEL
+81 
-94 QFVSERIV
+94 
-102 LENVYFMDVVTA
+102 
-114 GEDTYHSNSTSVKF
+114 STK
-128 MGDINEFV
+128 
-136 GRLNASMA
+136 
-144 KSGIG
+144 
-149 YSIVIDEDITSESK
+149 ITD
-163 LVSLDSVYLAEALQS
+163 L
-178 IYTIYE
+178 
-184 LPYYFVGKVCH
+184 
-195 IGYTENVISTPFEYK
+195 
-210 KGLVS
+210 GLVS
-215 IKKTN
+215 N
-220 ANYKTVN
+220 AEQELRDKTVDCVKKMMVDDGTYN
-227 RVTGVGSSDNIP
+227 TTLASSWVKENMISRTFDIGQRIELVNKSFFETSRISRVIGLEIKLDLPYDAPV
-239 FYYPNDDEKGT
+239 YT
-250 IERTQN
+250 IGESTAYSRIGELEN
-256 LMPSIYRQT
+256 KVDSL
-265 NGAERFYN
+265 
-273 ALNDTY
+273 TY
-279 KIPGTNDYYF
+279 KGQTYTSGGRKGVYIIRTNDSTAPS
-289 FKNTYSSKKVKEI
+289 NS
-302 KVDFSDIKPTIENVT
+302 NV
-317 NASGQLFG
+317 F
-325 EIADI
+325 
-330 AFDDNDSDELG
+330 
-341 TGEGNNIF
+341 
-349 NGTDEYVHSY
+349 
-359 FYIKLHI
+359 
-366 YNGDYGFN
+366 
-374 LFEQGLE
+374 
-381 GGTAVINMT
+381 
-390 TGNCAA
+390 
-396 CEFEIGVT
+396 
-404 YKDNEPGRAFNP
+404 
-416 VLVDSSGNLPAGDFE
+416 
-431 QKVTSQ
+431 
-437 TSQYIESQQNTSTN
+437 
-451 EVWIAVKKD
+451 
-460 NTTFGVVMPNATN
+460 
-473 NYKPSV
+473 
-479 GDKFV
+479 
-484 ITGIKMPKSLVLAAE
+484 
-499 KRLDEALIKYM
+499 
-510 SENNDEK
+510 
-517 FSFSVSFSRVF
+517 
-528 LAENSMLA
+528 
-536 GLLNENS
+536 
-543 RIYIKYND
+543 
-551 KEYFMYVNSF
+551 
-561 TCKADKNCLYD
+561 
-572 ISVELTDK
+572 
-580 LSANVSALRSTITE
+580 SALRSLAMFLRKD
-594 IAGDIIGE
+594 IA
-602 RMGVSL
+602 
-608 NVSDILGRISR
+608 
-619 YFISKINND
+619 D

-661 DYLYVKVKTVFD
+661 DYLYVKVKAVFD

-731 QECNIKTGIS
+731 QECNIKTGVS

-827 SFDFDKS
+827 SFDFDRS
-834 TGKARMKVYGDTY
+834 TDKARMKVYGDTY

-874 QGSTGWRNMEGLPD
+874 KGSTGWKNMEGLPD

-1124 LEQAILTVMRFRNDP
+1124 LEQAILTVMRFRNNPD
-1139 NYQPTD
+1139 YQPTD

-1170 LGGYFRGKVE
+1170 LGGKFRGEVNAESGIFKNVKSP
-1180 IANGKILLNEDG
+1180 NGNFKIDEDG
-1192 SGQLANGNIKWDADG
+1192 NIWIKGEGEFSGTVNVISSNGYKI
-1207 NPEFVGKV
+1207 VI
-1215 KVSSPSGYE
+1215 S
-1224 ITIFPEDEYGR
+1224 PEDEYSV
-1235 PSIDIHDDD
+1235 PSIRMYDYN
-1244 GNSLLDISLQ
+1244 GEELFSISLQ
-1254 YGLNGMVPRI
+1254 YGLGGMIPSI
-1264 FMNDPSNSDVL
+1264 SMFDPSSSDRL
-1275 YFRPDSMVVEQK
+1275 YFRPDSMVAEQK

>member
-1 MEKESLYILK
+1 MARNRPIKILWYGSETDDEGNPIIPKISPSFEKRLEGLNEGEIYI
-11 LDTQG
+11 
-16 SKVKF
+16 
-21 PNADMPAKLGEYTYT
+21 
-36 AQRMAGTPT
+36 
-45 LTATL
+45 
-50 NYPSCLDELWT
+50 
-61 GEEFV
+61 
-66 EFRGEKYYIDQVPTS
+66 
-81 SKDNKSIMYKHEL
+81 H
-94 QFVSERIV
+94 
-102 LENVYFMDVVTA
+102 
-114 GEDTYHSNSTSVKF
+114 
-128 MGDINEFV
+128 
-136 GRLNASMA
+136 
-144 KSGIG
+144 
-149 YSIVIDEDITSESK
+149 
-163 LVSLDSVYLAEALQS
+163 
-178 IYTIYE
+178 
-184 LPYYFVGKVCH
+184 
-195 IGYTENVISTPFEYK
+195 
-210 KGLVS
+210 
-215 IKKTN
+215 
-220 ANYKTVN
+220 
-227 RVTGVGSSDNIP
+227 
-239 FYYPNDDEKGT
+239 NDD
-250 IERTQN
+250 N
-256 LMPSIYRQT
+256 NPSIYIRT
-265 NGAERFYN
+265 NKDRVVAISGGANIEE
-273 ALNDTY
+273 LS
-279 KIPGTNDYYF
+279 KYF
-289 FKNTYSSKKVKEI
+289 LRK
-302 KVDFSDIKPTIENVT
+302 
-317 NASGQLFG
+317 
-325 EIADI
+325 
-330 AFDDNDSDELG
+330 
-341 TGEGNNIF
+341 
-349 NGTDEYVHSY
+349 
-359 FYIKLHI
+359 
-366 YNGDYGFN
+366 
-374 LFEQGLE
+374 
-381 GGTAVINMT
+381 
-390 TGNCAA
+390 
-396 CEFEIGVT
+396 
-404 YKDNEPGRAFNP
+404 
-416 VLVDSSGNLPAGDFE
+416 
-431 QKVTSQ
+431 
-437 TSQYIESQQNTSTN
+437 
-451 EVWIAVKKD
+451 
-460 NTTFGVVMPNATN
+460 
-473 NYKPSV
+473 
-479 GDKFV
+479 
-484 ITGIKMPKSLVLAAE
+484 
-499 KRLDEALIKYM
+499 
-510 SENNDEK
+510 
-517 FSFSVSFSRVF
+517 
-528 LAENSMLA
+528 
-536 GLLNENS
+536 
-543 RIYIKYND
+543 D
-551 KEYFMYVNSF
+551 KE
-561 TCKADKNCLYD
+561 
-572 ISVELTDK
+572 
-580 LSANVSALRSTITE
+580 
-594 IAGDIIGE
+594 
-602 RMGVSL
+602 
-608 NVSDILGRISR
+608 
-619 YFISKINND
+619 D
-628 TANEL
+628 TANGL

-661 DYLYVKVKTVFD
+661 DYLYVKVKAVFD

-719 ENQFTPGSLAIA
+719 ENQFTLGSLAIA

-959 DAGSGYSA
+959 AAGSGYSA

-1093 NYKNGKLQ
+1093 NYKDGKLQ

-1114 DDVAFWAGGK
+1114 DDVAFWAGGT
-1124 LEQAILTVMRFRNDP
+1124 LQQAILTVMRFRNDP

-1145 AEWANM
+1145 EEWANM

-1156 THGGDVFLRGYIYA
+1156 THGGNAFFRGYIYA

-1192 SGQLANGNIKWDADG
+1192 SGQLANGNIKWDAEG

-1215 KVSSPSGYE
+1215 KVKSSNGY
-1224 ITIFPEDEYGR
+1224 TISIEPENEYGI
-1235 PSIDIHDDD
+1235 PSIEMRD
-1244 GNSLLDISLQ
+1244 NTNASLIDISCI
-1254 YGLNGMVPRI
+1254 YGLKGLIPMVSM
-1264 FMNDPSNSDVL
+1264 FDPNSNDVL

-1305 VKGSEIVWDQNML
+1305 VKGSEIVWDQNQL

>member
-1 MEKESLYILK
+1 MELAIYNRQGTLK
-11 LDTQG
+11 R
-16 SKVKF
+16 KVS
-21 PNADMPAKLGEYTYT
+21 PDSSSRWTEEV
-36 AQRMAGTPT
+36 GT
-45 LTATL
+45 
-50 NYPSCLDELWT
+50 
-61 GEEFV
+61 EFV
-66 EFRGEKYYIDQVPTS
+66 VTVNFTTWEF
-81 SKDNKSIMYKHEL
+81 
-94 QFVSERIV
+94 FV
-102 LENVYFMDVVTA
+102 L
-114 GEDTYHSNSTSVKF
+114 SV
-128 MGDINEFV
+128 GDYVEI
-136 GRLNASMA
+136 
-144 KSGIG
+144 SG
-149 YSIVIDEDITSESK
+149 K
-163 LVSLDSVYLAEALQS
+163 R
-178 IYTIYE
+178 
-184 LPYYFVGKVCH
+184 F
-195 IGYTENVISTPFEYK
+195 
-210 KGLVS
+210 S
-215 IKKTN
+215 IKKEYRPKKTDTQKYTYN
-220 ANYKTVN
+220 ISFYGREHDMQDLLFCRLNQGEDDLESVFAYDGTPMEMLEKLVANMN
-227 RVTGVGSSDNIP
+227 RNTDGVTWRAGQAVTGDR
-239 FYYPNDDEKGT
+239 KT
-250 IERTQN
+250 IN
-256 LMPSIYRQT
+256 F
-265 NGAERFYN
+265 NG
-273 ALNDTY
+273 
-279 KIPGTNDYYF
+279 
-289 FKNTYSSKKVKEI
+289 
-302 KVDFSDIKPTIENVT
+302 
-317 NASGQLFG
+317 LFCWDAAG
-325 EIADI
+325 EIAGAWETEWWLDGEYLNIGKCEHGERVTLGYMKGLKTGLTQNENSNSIKWFTRLIPVGSTKNIDPSKYGYTHLQLPSRDKYIDLNTQLGLKEHREEAAFEDI
-330 AFDDNDSDELG
+330 FPHRLG
-341 TGEGNNIF
+341 TVSSVRSEEQTNTDGEEYTVYYIKDKDLPFNPDEYMIGGEVIHITFESGDLSGREFECNWH
-349 NGTDEYVHSY
+349 NGT
-359 FYIKLHI
+359 
-366 YNGDYGFN
+366 
-374 LFEQGLE
+374 Q
-381 GGTAVINMT
+381 
-390 TGNCAA
+390 
-396 CEFEIGVT
+396 EFEIINT
-404 YKDNEPGRAFNP
+404 YPDENTQIPGGNIIPNVGDTYILTNIRMPDEYYPIAEEQYKQA
-416 VLVDSSGNLPAGDFE
+416 VDSFLTEYSKDISIYSGDTDYIHVDKNSVPLSLGQRVRLEDAQYFENGYIDTRITRIERKLGNLSEASIDCSSAVSTSWKSSVDSTLNNLEYTLAQEMAQTNVRLLKTGDM
-431 QKVTSQ
+431 
-437 TSQYIESQQNTSTN
+437 ESPSDYTAFSSLRAIGTFLRKN
-451 EVWIAVKKD
+451 IA
-460 NTTFGVVMPNATN
+460 
-473 NYKPSV
+473 
-479 GDKFV
+479 
-484 ITGIKMPKSLVLAAE
+484 
-499 KRLDEALIKYM
+499 
-510 SENNDEK
+510 
-517 FSFSVSFSRVF
+517 
-528 LAENSMLA
+528 
-536 GLLNENS
+536 
-543 RIYIKYND
+543 
-551 KEYFMYVNSF
+551 
-561 TCKADKNCLYD
+561 D
-572 ISVELTDK
+572 I
-580 LSANVSALRSTITE
+580 
-594 IAGDIIGE
+594 
-602 RMGVSL
+602 
-608 NVSDILGRISR
+608 
-619 YFISKINND
+619 
-628 TANEL
+628 ANEL

-661 DYLYVKVKTVFD
+661 DYLYVKVKAVFD

-731 QECNIKTGIS
+731 QECNIKTGVS

-827 SFDFDKS
+827 SFDFDRS

-1170 LGGYFRGKVE
+1170 LGGKFRGEVNAESGIFKNVKSP
-1180 IANGKILLNEDG
+1180 NGNFKIDEDG
-1192 SGQLANGNIKWDADG
+1192 NIWIKGEGEFSGTVNVISSNGYKI
-1207 NPEFVGKV
+1207 VI
-1215 KVSSPSGYE
+1215 S
-1224 ITIFPEDEYGR
+1224 PEDEYSV
-1235 PSIDIHDDD
+1235 PSIRMYDYN
-1244 GNSLLDISLQ
+1244 GEELFSISLQ
-1254 YGLNGMVPRI
+1254 YGLGGMIPSI
-1264 FMNDPSNSDVL
+1264 SMFDPSSSDRL
-1275 YFRPDSMVVEQK
+1275 YFRPDSMVAEQK

>member
-1 MEKESLYILK
+1 MARNHPIKILWYGSETDDEGNPIIPKISPSFEKRLEGLNEGEIYI
-11 LDTQG
+11 
-16 SKVKF
+16 
-21 PNADMPAKLGEYTYT
+21 
-36 AQRMAGTPT
+36 
-45 LTATL
+45 
-50 NYPSCLDELWT
+50 
-61 GEEFV
+61 
-66 EFRGEKYYIDQVPTS
+66 
-81 SKDNKSIMYKHEL
+81 H
-94 QFVSERIV
+94 
-102 LENVYFMDVVTA
+102 
-114 GEDTYHSNSTSVKF
+114 
-128 MGDINEFV
+128 
-136 GRLNASMA
+136 
-144 KSGIG
+144 
-149 YSIVIDEDITSESK
+149 
-163 LVSLDSVYLAEALQS
+163 
-178 IYTIYE
+178 
-184 LPYYFVGKVCH
+184 
-195 IGYTENVISTPFEYK
+195 
-210 KGLVS
+210 
-215 IKKTN
+215 
-220 ANYKTVN
+220 
-227 RVTGVGSSDNIP
+227 
-239 FYYPNDDEKGT
+239 NDD
-250 IERTQN
+250 N
-256 LMPSIYRQT
+256 NPSIYIRT
-265 NGAERFYN
+265 NKDRVVAISGGANIEE
-273 ALNDTY
+273 LS
-279 KIPGTNDYYF
+279 KYF
-289 FKNTYSSKKVKEI
+289 LRK
-302 KVDFSDIKPTIENVT
+302 
-317 NASGQLFG
+317 
-325 EIADI
+325 
-330 AFDDNDSDELG
+330 
-341 TGEGNNIF
+341 
-349 NGTDEYVHSY
+349 
-359 FYIKLHI
+359 
-366 YNGDYGFN
+366 
-374 LFEQGLE
+374 
-381 GGTAVINMT
+381 
-390 TGNCAA
+390 
-396 CEFEIGVT
+396 
-404 YKDNEPGRAFNP
+404 
-416 VLVDSSGNLPAGDFE
+416 
-431 QKVTSQ
+431 
-437 TSQYIESQQNTSTN
+437 
-451 EVWIAVKKD
+451 
-460 NTTFGVVMPNATN
+460 
-473 NYKPSV
+473 
-479 GDKFV
+479 
-484 ITGIKMPKSLVLAAE
+484 
-499 KRLDEALIKYM
+499 
-510 SENNDEK
+510 
-517 FSFSVSFSRVF
+517 
-528 LAENSMLA
+528 
-536 GLLNENS
+536 
-543 RIYIKYND
+543 D
-551 KEYFMYVNSF
+551 KE
-561 TCKADKNCLYD
+561 
-572 ISVELTDK
+572 
-580 LSANVSALRSTITE
+580 
-594 IAGDIIGE
+594 
-602 RMGVSL
+602 
-608 NVSDILGRISR
+608 
-619 YFISKINND
+619 D
-628 TANEL
+628 TANGL

-661 DYLYVKVKTVFD
+661 DYLYVKVKAVFD

-719 ENQFTPGSLAIA
+719 ENLFTPGSLAIA
-731 QECNIKTGIS
+731 QECNIKTGVS

-789 TDITRQAA
+789 TDMTRQAA

-807 PSIIMYQGINDFTLT
+807 PSIIMYQGINDFTLI

-862 KGVDIKGMFHIE
+862 KGVDVKGMFHIE

-1192 SGQLANGNIKWDADG
+1192 SGKLANGNIKWDADG

>member
-1 MEKESLYILK
+1 MARNHPIKILWYGSETDDEGNPIIPKISPSFEKRLEGLNEGEIYI
-11 LDTQG
+11 
-16 SKVKF
+16 
-21 PNADMPAKLGEYTYT
+21 
-36 AQRMAGTPT
+36 
-45 LTATL
+45 
-50 NYPSCLDELWT
+50 
-61 GEEFV
+61 
-66 EFRGEKYYIDQVPTS
+66 
-81 SKDNKSIMYKHEL
+81 H
-94 QFVSERIV
+94 
-102 LENVYFMDVVTA
+102 
-114 GEDTYHSNSTSVKF
+114 
-128 MGDINEFV
+128 
-136 GRLNASMA
+136 
-144 KSGIG
+144 
-149 YSIVIDEDITSESK
+149 
-163 LVSLDSVYLAEALQS
+163 
-178 IYTIYE
+178 
-184 LPYYFVGKVCH
+184 
-195 IGYTENVISTPFEYK
+195 
-210 KGLVS
+210 
-215 IKKTN
+215 
-220 ANYKTVN
+220 
-227 RVTGVGSSDNIP
+227 
-239 FYYPNDDEKGT
+239 NDD
-250 IERTQN
+250 N
-256 LMPSIYRQT
+256 NPSIYIRT
-265 NGAERFYN
+265 NKDRVVAISGGANIEE
-273 ALNDTY
+273 LS
-279 KIPGTNDYYF
+279 KYF
-289 FKNTYSSKKVKEI
+289 LRK
-302 KVDFSDIKPTIENVT
+302 
-317 NASGQLFG
+317 
-325 EIADI
+325 
-330 AFDDNDSDELG
+330 
-341 TGEGNNIF
+341 
-349 NGTDEYVHSY
+349 
-359 FYIKLHI
+359 
-366 YNGDYGFN
+366 
-374 LFEQGLE
+374 
-381 GGTAVINMT
+381 
-390 TGNCAA
+390 
-396 CEFEIGVT
+396 
-404 YKDNEPGRAFNP
+404 
-416 VLVDSSGNLPAGDFE
+416 
-431 QKVTSQ
+431 
-437 TSQYIESQQNTSTN
+437 
-451 EVWIAVKKD
+451 
-460 NTTFGVVMPNATN
+460 
-473 NYKPSV
+473 
-479 GDKFV
+479 
-484 ITGIKMPKSLVLAAE
+484 
-499 KRLDEALIKYM
+499 
-510 SENNDEK
+510 
-517 FSFSVSFSRVF
+517 
-528 LAENSMLA
+528 
-536 GLLNENS
+536 
-543 RIYIKYND
+543 D
-551 KEYFMYVNSF
+551 KE
-561 TCKADKNCLYD
+561 
-572 ISVELTDK
+572 
-580 LSANVSALRSTITE
+580 
-594 IAGDIIGE
+594 
-602 RMGVSL
+602 
-608 NVSDILGRISR
+608 
-619 YFISKINND
+619 D
-628 TANEL
+628 TANGL

-661 DYLYVKVKTVFD
+661 DYLYVKVKAVFD

-731 QECNIKTGIS
+731 QECNIKTGVS

-807 PSIIMYQGINDFTLT
+807 PSIIIMYQGINDFTLT

-827 SFDFDKS
+827 SFDLDKS
-834 TGKARMKVYGDTY
+834 TGKVRMKVYGDAY

-924 ETEDLSAATELSA
+924 ETEDLFAATELSA

-1170 LGGYFRGKVE
+1170 LGGYFRGKIE

-1235 PSIDIHDDD
+1235 PSIDIHDND

-1254 YGLNGMVPRI
+1254 YGLKGMVPRI

-1275 YFRPDSMVVEQK
+1275 YFRPDSMVVEQR

-1305 VKGSEIVWDQNML
+1305 VKGSEIVWDQNQL